1 MSFKLFVVE
10 LGDYSEE
17 WGQVDILGEIGC
29 LSDDLSLSREMET
42 DSIL

>member
-10 LGDYSEE
+10 LGDYCEE
-17 WGQVDILGEIGC
+17 GSQVDFFGEIGC
-29 LSDDLSLSREMET
+29 LSDDLSLGHEMES